1 MKNNSHSIIIVIF
14 FMTILFFQFPAYANN
29 VTNTNATV
37 IPTNATVIRTN
48 ATVIPTNAADNSAI
62 VYQPSS
68 RERFLFYSE
77 NAQKY
82 YDNDFYEIAN
92 QFFKRALILK
102 PYDVNTLVNAG
113 LSRMA
118 VGHFSLALKYFEN
131 AHEIQPNNQKI
142 DNYRKD
148 ALWLIKVQEGKIPD
162 LEHVMPMQATTV
174 RGIELYYDGKFEE
187 SLELMDRSL
196 QNIPYELK
204 ALIVGGH
211 ALVGLE
217 RYDEAILFYDRA
229 LDINPADESVL
240 YSKKTTIEI
249 ILQKNGGQP
258 NVATLNQ
265 EEQKLTELAIKK
277 KELKQIQEESKK
289 EKESQQNEKLITIE
303 DLKNIRQKQPS
314 IKLNNSINNT
324 KNAIEIVDKDTDK
337 TIDQINTSEFS
348 SEFDE
353 GFASAVE
360 GIPESAVTVVIE
372 TVACAGELC
381 FLDKKEN
388 QDESQD
394 ESLLDYT
401 IQVNPQLSSVLN
413 YYIPKDT
420 KYVSKFW
427 IDGGIN
433 DVEFLTSI
441 TYFIREQGKTR
452 MISFEIFEYS
462 QNYDK
467 FSIPDW
473 LKNNVSWWIDGYISD
488 KDFINGWEY
497 LINEKILEL
506 ILFKTKFVP

>member
-1 MKNNSHSIIIVIF
+1 MKNNRHSIIIVVF

-37 IPTNATVIRTN
+37 IPTNAT
-48 ATVIPTNAADNSAI
+48 DNSVI

-68 RERFLFYSE
+68 RERFLFYTE

-118 VGHFSLALKYFEN
+118 VGHFSFALKYFEN
-131 AHEIQPNNQKI
+131 AIEIQPNNQKI

-162 LEHVMPMQATTV
+162 LEHVMPMQATTA
-174 RGIELYYDGKFEE
+174 RGIELYYDGQFEE
-187 SLELMDRSL
+187 SLELMERSL

-217 RYDEAILFYDRA
+217 RYVEAIDYYDRA
-229 LDINPADESVL
+229 LNINPSDESVL
-240 YSKKTTIEI
+240 YSKKTTVEI
-249 ILQKNGGQP
+249 ILQKNGGRP
-258 NVATLNQ
+258 NAATLNQ

-277 KELKQIQEESKK
+277 KELKQIQEELKK
-289 EKESQQNEKLITIE
+289 EKDSQRKMYDYLPENKIENPSSIES
-303 DLKNIRQKQPS
+303 
-314 IKLNNSINNT
+314 NNSMDNT

-353 GFASAVE
+353 GFDSAIE
-360 GIPESAVTVVIE
+360 GIPERAVTIAQQTVV
-372 TVACAGELC
+372 CAGELC
-381 FLDKKEN
+381 FLAKEEN
-388 QDESQD
+388 QDKSQD

-401 IQVNPQLSSVLN
+401 IQVNPQLSSSLN

-420 KYVSKFW
+420 KYVSEFW

-452 MISFEIFEYS
+452 MISFEIFEDS

-488 KDFINGWEY
+488 QDFINGLEY

-506 ILFKTKFVP
+506 LFKIRFVGA